1 MRPLTLTMNA
11 FGPYAKKETVPFE
24 IMGNSGIYIITG
36 DTGAGKTTVFDGITF
51 ALYGEASGNNRT
63 GNMLHSDFASP
74 DEKPYVELEFELRN
88 QKYKIERNPKY
99 SRPSKRGDNFVTQN
113 EDATLTLPDG
123 NVITG
128 ADKVTKECEKLIGL
142 TKNQFTQIA
151 MIAQGD
157 FLRLLL
163 AETKDRTA
171 IFRKIFSTDRYDR
184 LQEEVKSIKNRLDS
198 EYKALSSSILQYL
211 SGVKCKEE
219 SLFYGELNAL
229 KQENSIHNL
238 ADFEKL
244 IKLIIKE
251 DEADYE
257 NSEIKKKK
265 LDKSVS
271 EISSGLELITKQK
284 KALKDV
290 EKIVELL
297 YKECENFSEK
307 LANSKEK
314 IIKKEQETEELKKIN
329 LTLVSAEKDF
339 EKEKNTLEK
348 LLEIKDEI
356 LGTEKLLSEQKTVE
370 KNLKNKETSY
380 LEAEKRVAELSR
392 KYNEL
397 NNIFLREQA
406 GIIAETLVDGMP
418 CPVCGSTKHPEPSQR
433 ENSDISEE
441 TVKKAQKEEA
451 GAREIQSN
459 ISSEISSLRSTVKS
473 YRERIAEKAVKLFE
487 KYTEKDDVALMLR
500 EASDKNLKSIS
511 ESNDKCEA
519 LKKQVKLYK
528 LNAETIEENEKLIVG
543 LRASGEQIKE
553 KYDSKLLEIKAKEG
567 ERKVLLAD
575 LPFESEEEEEKN
587 ILLLKSQLREAE
599 EASEIQADI
608 SKQIFSRIQSNC
620 EILKNTG
627 KKSKEYESKIAEY
640 LCYKDL
646 SDTLNGDLSGKQKI
660 KLETYVQMA
669 YFDKIIYEANSRFG
683 KMTDMR
689 YELRRK
695 ETAGNLQKQAGLELE
710 IFDNYTGKL
719 RSVKS
724 LSGGESFKASL
735 SMALGLSDVVQQHS
749 GGIRLDAMFIDE
761 GFGGLDSDSLENA
774 LEILKEL
781 SGGDRLIGI
790 ISHVSELREQI
801 DKKIIVKKDVNGSH
815 ISVSV

>member
-1 MRPLTLTMNA
+1 MRPLKLTMNA

-24 IMGNSGIYIITG
+24 MMGNSGIYIITG
-36 DTGAGKTTVFDGITF
+36 DTGAGKTTVFDGIIF
-51 ALYGEASGNNRT
+51 ALYGEASGSNRT

-171 IFRKIFSTDRYDR
+171 IFRKIFSTDKYDR
-184 LQEEVKSIKNRLDS
+184 LQEEVKSVKNRLDS

-211 SGVKCKEE
+211 SGAKCKEE
-219 SLFYGELNAL
+219 SLFYGELNVL

-257 NSEIKKKK
+257 NSENKRKEADKKAG
-265 LDKSVS
+265 
-271 EISSGLELITKQK
+271 EISSELSLTEKQK
-284 KALKDV
+284 ESLKLV
-290 EKIVELL
+290 EKSIKFLQEDCKKL
-297 YKECENFSEK
+297 EEK
-307 LANSKEK
+307 INSSKEK
-314 IIKKEQETEELKKIN
+314 ILKKEQETANIKEYN
-329 LTLVSAEKDF
+329 LQLSSAEMNLVTEQNKLEKLMAEKEAISDALRLL
-339 EKEKNTLEK
+339 KEKNK
-348 LLEIKDEI
+348 
-356 LGTEKLLSEQKTVE
+356 LSESLSVKRKEYLNAE
-370 KNLKNKETSY
+370 KNVL
-380 LEAEKRVAELSR
+380 ELSR

-406 GIIAETLVDGMP
+406 GILAETLAEGEM
-418 CPVCGSTKHPEPSQR
+418 CPVCGSKEHPEPAKR
-433 ENSDISEE
+433 ENSNVNEAE
-441 TVKKAQKEEA
+441 VKKAHKAEQNAREFQAGLSREIGSLNSSLDNCCEMLSYRLNSLFDEVYENIPPEQLVNGKKEE
-451 GAREIQSN
+451 N
-459 ISSEISSLRSTVKS
+459 SELIK
-473 YRERIAEKAVKLFE
+473 E
-487 KYTEKDDVALMLR
+487 
-500 EASDKNLKSIS
+500 S
-511 ESNDKCEA
+511 EEKCEI
-519 LKKQVKLYK
+519 LKKQANLFKINV
-528 LNAETIEENEKLIVG
+528 ETIAENEKLISE
-543 LRASGEQIKE
+543 LKNTAEEIKQ
-553 KYDSKLLEIKAKEG
+553 KYDLKLLEIKTKEG
-567 ERKVLLAD
+567 ERNVLLAD
-575 LPFESEEEEEKN
+575 LPFESKEEEEKN

-599 EASEIQADI
+599 EASAVQADI
-608 SKQIFSRIQSNC
+608 SKRIFSRIQANN

-627 KKSKEYESKIAEY
+627 KKSKEYETKIAEY

-801 DKKIIVKKDVNGSH
+801 DKKIIVKKDVTGSH
-815 ISVSV
+815 ISVVV